1 MSKYTEQYK
10 QAVIHRYENGEPLKE
25 LSRELHVGLS
35 TLYRWRTA
43 YCSIQTKTRTY
54 TPKEFDSL
62 RRNCDKL
69 RHELEIIRLCGFLS
83 DIPLR
88 KRLEKLESI
97 YTQKIYSVYELCE
110 ALQVDRG
117 TFYNHVFRRADRT
130 KREEEQTRLMMLV
143 QQVFDDNAQRYGAE
157 KIRVILAKNGVHVSA
172 KRISAIMRELGLQ
185 SVRTDGKKQYVARQ
199 RSEKRNLLQR
209 EFSAEH
215 PNQVWVSD
223 FTYFKL
229 NRYWVYIC
237 VIIDLYSRKIVGW
250 KVSRNASTNMVTS
263 AFRNA
268 FAARN
273 CPLDLTF
280 HSDRGGQYDSK
291 TFSTLLHKCGVKR
304 SFSRPGNPL
313 DNAVAESFFA
323 SFKKEEA
330 YRREYASEASFQK
343 SVANYI
349 EFYNCKRPHQTLLY
363 KTPEEAEAAYKASV

>member
-88 KRLEKLESI
+88 KRLERLESI
-97 YTQKIYSVYELCE
+97 YAQKIYSVYELCE

-143 QQVFDDNAQRYGAE
+143 QQVFDDNAQRYSAE

-185 SVRTDGKKQYVARQ
+185 SVRTDAKKQYVARQ

-291 TFSTLLHKCGVKR
+291 TFSTLLKKSGVKR

>member
-88 KRLEKLESI
+88 KRLERLESI
-97 YTQKIYSVYELCE
+97 YAQKIYSVYELCE

-185 SVRTDGKKQYVARQ
+185 SVRTDAKKQYVARQ

-291 TFSTLLHKCGVKR
+291 TFSTLLKKSGVKR

-313 DNAVAESFFA
+313 DNAVAESFFT

>member
-157 KIRVILAKNGVHVSA
+157 KIRVILAKNGVLVSA

-185 SVRTDGKKQYVARQ
+185 SVRTDAKKQYVARQ

-291 TFSTLLHKCGVKR
+291 TFSTLLKKSGVKR